1 MLPVVIPLLNKLK
14 TKLQGPGPVEVEVS
28 GPDYCRERARAWVH
42 AYAAGGAAFAF
53 VPIPVPGSTTAGLIA
68 LEATMVHAI
77 SRIYGQHL
85 DLKDAAAMVSG
96 LQVAGGALKTVARE
110 AVGYIPGV
118 GWLIRGA
125 IAAAAIEAIGNT
137 VVQMFERR
145 HPGRRCAVQVS

>member
-1 MLPVVIPLLNKLK
+1 MFLDVIPLLNKLK
-14 TKLQGPGPVEVEVS
+14 TKLQGPGPVEVEVV

-77 SRIYGQHL
+77 SRIYGQAL
-85 DLKDAAAMVSG
+85 DMKDAAAMVSG

-125 IAAAAIEAIGNT
+125 IAAAAIEASGNT

-145 HPGRRCAVQVS
+145 YPDRRCSVQQS